1 MLRLYT
7 FKSFENG
14 IYRRDAVLETD
25 STVKYQLADIP
36 LPDGIRNGSMEMF
49 LAGISSSITAMDG
62 ATISTY
68 MSTARAPAP
77 GQIGIHTL
85 RHRPAGQLL

>member
-25 STVKYQLADIP
+25 STV
-36 LPDGIRNGSMEMF
+36 NC
-49 LAGISSSITAMDG
+49 TDG
-62 ATISTY
+62 AEDAVVDGVVQEQYLGRLNKDGHQRQQAVCATGKSYTG
-68 MSTARAPAP
+68 
-77 GQIGIHTL
+77 GQYSEGW
-85 RHRPAGQLL
+85 RPRTG

>member
-25 STVKYQLADIP
+25 SCVKYQLADIP
-36 LPDGIRNGSMEMF
+36 LDDPSRPGPMTMAPISMVCSPERRC
-49 LAGISSSITAMDG
+49 SPPTASGGDD
-62 ATISTY
+62 TSR
-68 MSTARAPAP
+68 SPA
-77 GQIGIHTL
+77 IIC
-85 RHRPAGQLL
+85 RPALQ